1 MITPMTLS
9 NRFMKAYQFDT
20 LEEDI
25 VLGAGGSKTYHLAE
39 IGRNGRGA
47 DIAKQVLDD
56 QISLSKGMQGIV
68 VIPRAGVRAHV
79 HMLSK
84 YNPLPRTEA
93 GAVVIHSAGA
103 FVNGDVLE
111 TMTMISPSAMA
122 TLHRDMDG
130 IAMVLVLSGKSS

>member
-1 MITPMTLS
+1 MIKPMTLS

-25 VLGAGGSKTYHLAE
+25 VLGAGGSKTYHLTE
-39 IGRNGRGA
+39 IGRSGRST

-56 QISLSKGMQGIV
+56 KISLSKGMQGIV

-84 YNPLPRTEA
+84 YNPLPRTDA
-93 GAVVIHSAGA
+93 GAVVIRSAGA

-111 TMTMISPSAMA
+111 PMTMVSPSAMA
-122 TLHRDMDG
+122 SLHRDMDG
-130 IAMVLVLSGKSS
+130 IAMVLVLSGQPS